1 MIVGFTPM
9 KFDEGSTTMAET
21 KRMTAE
27 QVVGYLLEG
36 EGLDFLRE
44 SLAWVVQQLMEVE
57 VSELVGASRGERAPE
72 ERLTHRNGYRPRVW
86 STRAGEL
93 ELAIPKIRR
102 GSYVPSFLEPR
113 KRSEQALVSV
123 VQEAYVAGVSTRKVD
138 QVVESL
144 GLRISKSEVSRICAG
159 LDEQVEA
166 FRNRPLEGRYPYLW
180 LDAKVEKVRDGGRV
194 VQKALVLAYAVH
206 ESGYREVIGLDV
218 GECETEAFWRS
229 FLRSLAKRGLTGV
242 QLVVSDAD
250 AGLKAAIGQVLGCPW
265 QRCTVHFLRETLG
278 HVRKD
283 QQGMVAALLRP
294 IFNGDDRDAARELVR
309 DALERL
315 KKPLP
320 KVAALLEDAEEDLL
334 AFYCFPA
341 MHWPK
346 LRSTNP
352 LERVNR
358 EIGRRTDVVGIF
370 PNDRALIR
378 LATSPAHPVLSGHL
392 IRPRRSRCREFGRR
406 GWRLWRTVAP
416 ARRAASRRRAGRCAG
431 ARGARSRWC
440 SGCCGASRLTS
451 SLVRRGSRRAGSPAG
466 GRSSSRRVVRG

>member
-1 MIVGFTPM
+1 
-9 KFDEGSTTMAET
+9 MAET
-21 KRMTAE
+21 KRMTTE

-44 SLAWVVQQLMEVE
+44 SLVWVVQQLMEAE
-57 VSELVGASRGERAPE
+57 VSELIGAARGERAPE
-72 ERLTHRNGYRPRVW
+72 ERLTHRNGYRQRAW
-86 STRAGEL
+86 ATRAGEI

-102 GSYVPSFLEPR
+102 GSYFPSFLEPR
-113 KRSEQALVSV
+113 KRSEQALVAV

-206 ESGYREVIGLDV
+206 ESGYRDVIGVDV

-229 FLRSLAKRGLTGV
+229 FLRSLVKRGLTGV
-242 QLVVSDAD
+242 QLVVSDAH
-250 AGLKAAIGQVLGCPW
+250 AGLKAAIGQVLACPW

-294 IFNGDDRDAARELVR
+294 IFNADDRDSARELVG

-315 KKPLP
+315 RSPLP
-320 KVAALLEDAEEDLL
+320 KVAELLEEAEEDLL
-334 AFYCFPA
+334 GFYSFPA

-378 LATSPAHPVLSGHL
+378 LAASIVIEQNDEWLVGHRYLSAHSLDAIL
-392 IRPRRSRCREFGRR
+392 TDDKKDTNNEEARE
-406 GWRLWRTVAP
+406 LT
-416 ARRAASRRRAGRCAG
+416 AA
-431 ARGARSRWC
+431 
-440 SGCCGASRLTS
+440 
-451 SLVRRGSRRAGSPAG
+451 
-466 GRSSSRRVVRG
+466 

>member
-1 MIVGFTPM
+1 
-9 KFDEGSTTMAET
+9 MAEGQ
-21 KRMTAE
+21 RMTVE
-27 QVVGYLLEG
+27 EVVSYFLEG
-36 EGLDFLRE
+36 EGVDVLRD
-44 SLAWVVQQLMEVE
+44 SLRWVCQQLMEWE

-72 ERLTHRNGYRPRVW
+72 ERLTHRNGYRQRAW
-86 STRAGEL
+86 QTRAGEI

-102 GSYVPSFLEPR
+102 GSYFPSFLEPR
-113 KRSEQALVSV
+113 KRSEQALVAV

-144 GLRISKSEVSRICAG
+144 GLRISKSEVSRICQG

-180 LDAKVEKVRDGGRV
+180 LDAKIERVRDGGRV

-206 ESGYREVIGLDV
+206 ETGYREVIGLDV

-229 FLRSLAKRGLTGV
+229 FLRLLVKRGLTGV
-242 QLVVSDAD
+242 QLVVSDAH
-250 AGLKAAIGQVLGCPW
+250 AGLKKAIGQVLGCPW

-283 QQGMVAALLRP
+283 QQGMVAALVRP
-294 IFNGDDRDAARELVR
+294 IFNADDRDAARKLVS

-315 KKPLP
+315 RKPLP

-334 AFYCFPA
+334 AFYAFPA

-358 EIGRRTDVVGIF
+358 EVGRRTDVVGIF
-370 PNDRALIR
+370 PNDKALIR
-378 LATSPAHPVLSGHL
+378 LATSVVIEQNDEWLVAHRYLSNHSL
-392 IRPRRSRCREFGRR
+392 EAILTDDKKDNNKEEARE
-406 GWRLWRTVAP
+406 LT
-416 ARRAASRRRAGRCAG
+416 AA
-431 ARGARSRWC
+431 
-440 SGCCGASRLTS
+440 
-451 SLVRRGSRRAGSPAG
+451 
-466 GRSSSRRVVRG
+466 